1 VSGEMKAK
9 VCQKAKTMLAKD
21 LLIPHLAHDVVAVFY
36 SFVAVGVLSVAF
48 LYIAW
53 RKGIY
58 QVLVQRLTCGRLEMG
73 LEENGA
79 SDVELDVYSHFHS
92 V

>member
-9 VCQKAKTMLAKD
+9 VCQRAKPRLAKD
-21 LLIPHLAHDVVAVFY
+21 LLIPHWAHDVVSVFY

-53 RKGIY
+53 RKGTY
-58 QVLVQRLTCGRLEMG
+58 QV
-73 LEENGA
+73 
-79 SDVELDVYSHFHS
+79 
-92 V
+92 